1 MNKQIEISIVIATFN
16 REKNLFNIIH
26 ALKKQISILQCHFEI
41 ILCDSN
47 SNKRISVI
55 NYIKQFN
62 NLKTH
67 YYNCSIN
74 HQAYKRNYG
83 LKKSKGKYVIFI
95 DDDCI
100 PENKFLYSYLKILRL
115 NRNNVVYCGHV
126 KYIQFKENKNLIR
139 YRQSRLITHLEHKK
153 NIPIKNFISMN
164 MGINKKLFQL
174 KNVFFDNKFKYYG
187 FEDFEFAYRLLK
199 HSFKIHLIKAL
210 VFHYDN
216 RDFDIFLKKYN
227 YLGEFGILDI
237 TKINLQAA
245 KKSIFYKIDKNIVL
259 NNFIKIYKIIFFI
272 FMLQKIII
280 FIEKRSYFYLSFI
293 YKIGIF
299 AAFLLGMIK
308 RKTNYKD
315 NNLLKLNSWYK

>member
-26 ALKKQISILQCHFEI
+26 ALKKQISVLQCHFEI

-100 PENKFLYSYLKILRL
+100 PENKFLYS
-115 NRNNVVYCGHV
+115 
-126 KYIQFKENKNLIR
+126 
-139 YRQSRLITHLEHKK
+139 
-153 NIPIKNFISMN
+153 
-164 MGINKKLFQL
+164 
-174 KNVFFDNKFKYYG
+174 
-187 FEDFEFAYRLLK
+187 
-199 HSFKIHLIKAL
+199 
-210 VFHYDN
+210 
-216 RDFDIFLKKYN
+216 
-227 YLGEFGILDI
+227 
-237 TKINLQAA
+237 
-245 KKSIFYKIDKNIVL
+245 
-259 NNFIKIYKIIFFI
+259 
-272 FMLQKIII
+272 
-280 FIEKRSYFYLSFI
+280 
-293 YKIGIF
+293 
-299 AAFLLGMIK
+299 
-308 RKTNYKD
+308 
-315 NNLLKLNSWYK
+315 